1 MFSREFFYW
10 CREAVSGIKYRPD
23 RDAVYAELYEHL
35 EDRYESLT
43 ARGMPHEEAQAKA
56 LEAMGNAGDLAP
68 QLAAI
73 HKPYWAY
80 AMIATRIVCMA
91 LVCLCIG
98 HGIVYMSEQYYS
110 QPLNIYGYDP
120 YGPGTATVQD
130 IPCQRTLLVKPGESV
145 IVDGYTFT
153 LTKAAMW
160 EHSRI
165 AEDGST
171 YIEQPFFF
179 RIRVTNPI
187 PWAGEPQI
195 SEDLWAMDSLG
206 NYYYSSHTGHR
217 WNENT
222 VAGKS
227 YHTAP
232 FTYVYD
238 MLLLPPD
245 NPGYRDAE
253 WVEIHYDRSGRNLV
267 LRIDLTGE
275 GDV

>member
-10 CREAVSGIKYRPD
+10 CREAVSGIKYKPD

-43 ARGMPHEEAQAKA
+43 ARGLSHEEAETKA
-56 LEAMGNAGDLAP
+56 LEAMGNAGELAP

-73 HKPYWAY
+73 HKPHWAY
-80 AMIATRIVCMA
+80 AMIVTRILLIA
-91 LVCLCIG
+91 LLCLCFG
-98 HGIVYMSEQYYS
+98 HGVVYLLEKDFS

-120 YGPGTATVQD
+120 FGKSTATVQD
-130 IPCQRTLLVKPGESV
+130 IPCQRVLYVQSGESV
-145 IVDGYTFT
+145 TIDGYTFT

-160 EHSRI
+160 EHTRI

-171 YIEQPFFF
+171 YKEQPFFF

-187 PWAGEPQI
+187 PWAKESQI
-195 SEDLWAMDSLG
+195 WNDLWAVDSLG
-206 NYYYSSHTGHR
+206 NYYYSSRTGHR

-222 VAGKS
+222 VLGNS

-232 FTYVYD
+232 FIYEHD
-238 MLLLPPD
+238 MQLIAPAT
-245 NPGYRDAE
+245 PGYREAD
-253 WVEIHYDRSGRNLV
+253 WVEIHYDRSGRDLT

-275 GDV
+275 GQR

>member
-10 CREAVSGIKYRPD
+10 CREAVSGIKYKPD

-43 ARGMPHEEAQAKA
+43 ARGLSHEEAEAKA
-56 LEAMGNAGDLAP
+56 LEAMGNAGELAP

-73 HKPYWAY
+73 HRPYWAY
-80 AMIATRIVCMA
+80 AMIATRIICMA

-98 HGIVYMSEQYYS
+98 HGVVYLSDKNFS

-120 YGPGTATVQD
+120 FGKSTATVQD
-130 IPCQRTLLVKPGESV
+130 IPCQRTLLVKPGDSV
-145 IVDGYTFT
+145 TIDGYTFT
-153 LTKAAMW
+153 LTKAALW

-165 AEDGST
+165 ADDGST
-171 YIEQPFFF
+171 YMEQPFFF
-179 RIRVTNPI
+179 RIRVTNPV

-195 SEDLWAMDSLG
+195 EKDLWAVDSLG

-217 WNENT
+217 WNEPT
-222 VAGKS
+222 VAGNS

-238 MLLLPPD
+238 MQLIAPD
-245 NPGYRDAE
+245 IPGYREAE
-253 WVEIHYDRSGRNLV
+253 WVEIHYDRAGRNLT